1 MEFNRYSK
9 LYRNGTI
16 TKMPPV
22 TINTMATDYH
32 EQYIRGKS
40 RLDNISFNYYGNPD
54 YGWLILLANPNVG
67 GLEFNIP
74 DGTMLR
80 IPFPLELA
88 LEDYNNKIEIYD
100 SLYGME

>member
-9 LYRNGTI
+9 LYRNGVI
-16 TKMPPV
+16 TKMPHV
-22 TINTMATDYH
+22 SINEMATDYY
-32 EQYIRGKS
+32 EQYRRGFS
-40 RLDNISFNYYGNPD
+40 RLDNISFNYYGSPD
-54 YGWLILLANPNVG
+54 YGWLILLANPDVG
-67 GLEFNIP
+67 GLEFAIP

-88 LEDYNNKIEIYD
+88 LEDFNNKIEIYD